1 MQGVLSDGAIVAIK
15 QLSSKSNQGSR
26 EFINEIGM
34 ISTLQHPNLV
44 KLYGF
49 CMEDDQLLLIYEY
62 MENNSL
68 AHALFGNYFSQCSS
82 FVVVYVVIIYNLEHL
97 TYLFINKM
105 IILTNFYQ
113 PRKKT

>member
-1 MQGVLSDGAIVAIK
+1 
-15 QLSSKSNQGSR
+15 
-26 EFINEIGM
+26 M

-82 FVVVYVVIIYNLEHL
+82 FIVENL
-97 TYLFINKM
+97 TYLLVLRLAYSIGDFRH
-105 IILTNFYQ
+105 T
-113 PRKKT
+113 P